1 MLFKANQSDAP
12 ATCERLFRYVSN
24 ISKRDDNSIVSQSDL
39 AKATFFLGLR
49 VAERWITTNDNSSSQ
64 INCAKKSRFYCMKF
78 QSILAQKFMFI
89 NENYLLNFFVRHST
103 SLRDIERAF
112 LEETEWQTFFW
123 RCYLFN
129 LFAL

>member
-12 ATCERLFRYVSN
+12 AACERLFRYVSN

-39 AKATFFLGLR
+39 AKATFFPGLR

-64 INCAKKSRFYCMKF
+64 INRAKKSRFYCMKF

-112 LEETEWQTFFW
+112 
-123 RCYLFN
+123 
-129 LFAL
+129 